1 MNSESDLF
9 GEQKGQEEVR
19 CSQVRGLPYPRPG
32 PIDDG
37 MIARRCSRLL
47 VAVIPVVCLGVT
59 IRAAESDGRNP
70 DVNRSQARAAEIS
83 ATIRA
88 KLPKYQ
94 PSPAQDEATMEESGE
109 AAVERDGVLKLP
121 TVTVQVKKSQS
132 LGEYEMLTPKGRS
145 DMAVRRRPGLR
156 IGNFLGLNNGI
167 ALAML
172 REDIEKEKRD
182 AMKERVDRLS
192 LDDGPDTREL
202 KRLLKEAIARPNTD
216 WMKGRSGR

>member
-1 MNSESDLF
+1 
-9 GEQKGQEEVR
+9 
-19 CSQVRGLPYPRPG
+19 
-32 PIDDG
+32 
-37 MIARRCSRLL
+37 MIARRCSWLL
-47 VAVIPVVCLGVT
+47 AAVIPVVCLGVT

-83 ATIRA
+83 ATIRE

-94 PSPAQDEATMEESGE
+94 PSPAQDEATLEASGE

-121 TVTVQVKKSQS
+121 TVTVQVKKPQS
-132 LGEYEMLTPKGRS
+132 LGEYEMLTPKGRL

-182 AMKERVDRLS
+182 VMKERVDRLS